1 MARALSCLECA
12 EAYESLTSRNA
23 ADDARF
29 AFLEGVY
36 WWRFERYQR
45 DAVANLRRCLKTAPP
60 LRVQG
65 GEHDWWGKLDH
76 AKNAFAAHAQLHA
89 HYQHTLNVIA
99 AFEAGQIAFSDAEK
113 AELLKRCEKGMGI
126 VPRAKKMPMH
136 FFLMAAKARWAV
148 MGRGDPTPAP
158 MALLAGAVG
167 FDTITNRAAARE
179 RWKERIHSWRRASP
193 RAEALALARI
203 DASLDGSGCF
213 EISRTNS
220 TPEGRRALAG

>member
-1 MARALSCLECA
+1 MARALSCVECA
-12 EAYESLTSRNA
+12 EAYESLTGRNA

-29 AFLEGVY
+29 PFLEGVY
-36 WWRFERYQR
+36 WWRYERYRR
-45 DAVANLRRCLKTAPP
+45 DAVTTLRKALKAAPP
-60 LRVQG
+60 LRDLG
-65 GEHDWWGKLDH
+65 DEDDWWKKLDH
-76 AKNAFAAHAQLHA
+76 AKNAFAAHARRHA

-99 AFEAGQIAFSDAEK
+99 ALEAGQIAFSDTEK
-113 AELLKRCEKGMGI
+113 TEYLKLCEEGMGI

-193 RAEALALARI
+193 RAETLALARI
-203 DASLDGSGCF
+203 DARLDGSGCF

-220 TPEGRRALAG
+220 TPEGRRVLAG